1 MCSSATPVT
10 LLELKDTHV
19 RLNEPLPFGVCDPSG
34 NLLLARGMV
43 VSSAE
48 QLQRLLDRGAC
59 LRSED
64 APAQIDRQQPA
75 VGRKTNG
82 VSDAL
87 LSVQQRLKSL
97 LFEPTA
103 HARFCEEILGCGS
116 DLSRIATTHPDCT
129 LFHLIRTPER
139 EHALYSVTHAIQTAI
154 ASHLI
159 AQRLRWSAEE
169 RASLVASALTM
180 NVSMTRLQGELAAQT
195 APPTLAQRQAIHE
208 HPTRSTELLQKL
220 AVRDQDWLR
229 TVLEHHETPDS
240 NGYPRGMACS
250 FEPAE
255 VLRQVDAFM
264 ARAIGRVTR
273 EAIYPNEAM
282 REHFLASGRSP
293 ITAALIKEFGIY
305 PPGTFVRLASTAV
318 AVVLARGEEANK
330 PLVAEIIS
338 QHGIF
343 LTCPVARITA
353 NPEFAISGI
362 VNSKAVLVPID
373 PEELYT

>member
-1 MCSSATPVT
+1 MT
-10 LLELKDTHV
+10 LLELKESHV

-43 VSSAE
+43 VSSAD

-59 LRSED
+59 LRADEAPGQSEKRK
-64 APAQIDRQQPA
+64 ASMS
-75 VGRKTNG
+75 RKTNG
-82 VSDAL
+82 VSEAL
-87 LSVQQRLKSL
+87 LGVQARLKEL
-97 LFEPTA
+97 LFEPTG
-103 HARFCEEILGCGS
+103 HSKFCEEVLRCGT

-129 LFHLIRTPER
+129 LFHLIRTPAH
-139 EHALYSVTHAIQTAI
+139 EHALYSVTHAIQSAI

-180 NVSMTRLQGELAAQT
+180 NVSMTRLQGELAAQVE
-195 APPTLAQRQAIHE
+195 PPTPAQRQLIHE
-208 HPTRSTELLQKL
+208 HPARSAELLEQL
-220 AVRDQDWLR
+220 AVRNQDWLR

-240 NGYPRGMACS
+240 KGYPRAVACS

-264 ARAIGRVTR
+264 AKAIGRVTR

-318 AVVLARGEEANK
+318 AVVLARGEVANK

-353 NPEFAISGI
+353 DPEFAISGI
-362 VNSKAVLVPID
+362 VNSKAVLVPIN
-373 PEELYT
+373 PEELYG

>member
-1 MCSSATPVT
+1 MT
-10 LLELKDTHV
+10 LLELRESHV
-19 RLNEPLPFGVCDPSG
+19 CLNEPLPFGVCDPSG

-43 VSSAE
+43 VSSAD

-59 LRSED
+59 LRAEE
-64 APAQIDRQQPA
+64 APDRVEKRAAA
-75 VGRKTNG
+75 VARKTNG
-82 VSDAL
+82 VSEAL
-87 LSVQQRLKSL
+87 LAVQQRLTTL
-97 LFEPTA
+97 LFEPTTQA
-103 HARFCEEILGCGS
+103 KFCEEIGRCGS
-116 DLSRIATTHPDCT
+116 DLSRVTTTHPDCT
-129 LFHLIRTPER
+129 LFHLIRTPAH
-139 EHALYSVTHAIQTAI
+139 EHAIYSVTHAIQTAI

-169 RASLVASALTM
+169 RASLLASALTM
-180 NVSMTRLQGELAAQT
+180 NISMTRLQGELAAQ
-195 APPTLAQRQAIHE
+195 AEPPSTAQRQAIQE
-208 HPTRSTELLQKL
+208 HPTRSAELLEKL
-220 AVRDQDWLR
+220 AVRNQDWLR
-229 TVLEHHETPDS
+229 TVLEHHETPDAK
-240 NGYPRGMACS
+240 GYPRGLACS

-343 LTCPVARITA
+343 LTSPVARVTA
-353 NPEFAISGI
+353 DPQFAISGI
-362 VNSKAVLVPID
+362 VNSKAVLVPINPD
-373 PEELYT
+373 ELYT

>member
-1 MCSSATPVT
+1 
-10 LLELKDTHV
+10 
-19 RLNEPLPFGVCDPSG
+19 VCDSAG
-34 NLLLARGMV
+34 NLLLARGMI
-43 VSSAE
+43 VSTE
-48 QLQRLLDRGAC
+48 DQLQRLLDRGAC
-59 LRSED
+59 LRAEE
-64 APAQIDRQQPA
+64 APGFAEKTSHA
-75 VGRKTNG
+75 VVAPKTNG
-82 VSDAL
+82 VSAAL
-87 LSVQQRLKSL
+87 RGVQQKLMSL

-103 HARFCEEILGCGS
+103 HSKFCAEVASCAS

-129 LFHLIRTPER
+129 LFHLIRSAAH
-139 EHALYSVTHAIQTAI
+139 EHAIYSITHAIQTAI

-169 RASLVASALTM
+169 RASLVCSALTM
-180 NVSMTRLQGELAAQT
+180 NISMTRLQGDLAAQLEPPS
-195 APPTLAQRQAIHE
+195 APQRQAIQD
-208 HPTRSTELLQKL
+208 HPTRSVELLEKL

-229 TVLEHHETPDS
+229 TVLEHHETPDAK
-240 NGYPRGMACS
+240 GYPRGLACC

-264 ARAIGRVTR
+264 AQAIGRVTR

-318 AVVLARGEEANK
+318 GVVLARGAEANK

-343 LTCPVARITA
+343 LTCPVPRITA
-353 NPEFAISGI
+353 NPEFAICGI
-362 VNSKAVLVPID
+362 VNAKAVLVPINPD
-373 PEELYT
+373 ELYP

>member
-1 MCSSATPVT
+1 VT
-10 LLELKDTHV
+10 LLTLQGSHV
-19 RLNEPLPFGVCDPSG
+19 RLNEPLPFGVCDAAG

-43 VSSAE
+43 VASE
-48 QLQRLLDRGAC
+48 DQLQRLLDRGAC
-59 LRSED
+59 LRVED
-64 APAQIDRQQPA
+64 APGFADKKPA
-75 VGRKTNG
+75 AVARKTNG
-82 VSDAL
+82 VSAAL
-87 LSVQQRLKSL
+87 LGVQEKLKSL
-97 LFEPTA
+97 LLEPTA
-103 HARFCEEILGCGS
+103 HSKFCEEVAHCGS
-116 DLSRIATTHPDCT
+116 ELSRIATTHPDCT
-129 LFHLIRTPER
+129 LYHLIRSPAH
-139 EHALYSVTHAIQTAI
+139 EHALYSVTHAVQTAI

-159 AQRLRWSAEE
+159 AQRLRWSADE
-169 RASLVASALTM
+169 RVSLVSAALTM
-180 NVSMTRLQGELAAQT
+180 NIAMTKLQGELAAQLE
-195 APPTLAQRQAIHE
+195 PPTTEQRRAIDE
-208 HPTRSTELLQKL
+208 HPIRSAELLEKL

-229 TVLEHHETPDS
+229 TVLEHHETPDGK
-240 NGYPRGMACS
+240 GYPRGLACG

-318 AVVLARGEEANK
+318 AVVLARGQEANK

-343 LTCPVARITA
+343 LTCPVPRVTSE
-353 NPEFAISGI
+353 PEFAICGI
-362 VNSKAVLVPID
+362 VNSKAVLVPINPD
-373 PEELYT
+373 ELYS